1 MMRFDREARQ
11 SNRLQDMAEITTLDR
26 IDFEIVRLLQNDARL
41 SNKEVAARVGLAP
54 STCLGRVRR
63 LTAER
68 VLRGFHA
75 EAEPRA
81 LGIGLQALL
90 FVRLARHSRRQVEA
104 FRAHAL
110 SLRETVALYHVGG
123 RHDFLVHLAVRD
135 ADHLRDIAL
144 EGFTTRREVA
154 HLETH
159 LLFERISKPEL
170 PQWVAPASRARASLP
185 RDAARRGGGGR
196 GPRARARVEP

>member
-1 MMRFDREARQ
+1 MIAFDGEARQ
-11 SNRLQDMAEITTLDR
+11 SNRLQDMAENTTLDR

-41 SNKEVAARVGLAP
+41 SNKEIAARVGLAP

-63 LTAER
+63 LTGER

-185 RDAARRGGGGR
+185 RDVTRRSGVGR
-196 GPRARARVEP
+196 GARARARVEP

>member
-1 MMRFDREARQ
+1 MTFGGEAPQ
-11 SNRLQDMAEITTLDR
+11 SNTLRFMAENASLDR

-63 LTAER
+63 LTEER

-75 EAEPRA
+75 EADPRA

-90 FVRLARHSRRQVEA
+90 FVRLARHSRKQVEA

-185 RDAARRGGGGR
+185 RDVTRRSGVGR
-196 GPRARARVEP
+196 GARARARVEP